1 MRCQPDNRLGDTC
14 RSTGQLHRKVTNVE
28 LIQFARPYNRH
39 VDLLT
44 ALGRIVPFAFASG
57 VNLYATIAVA
67 GLCARLGLVTL
78 PDQFRVFSNGAV
90 IVIALTMYL
99 VEFIA
104 DKVPWV
110 DTAWDAV
117 HTVIRPIGGALVA
130 VVALGDAAPG
140 AQAAAA
146 LLGGA
151 VALTTHVT
159 KAGTRAVVNASPE
172 PFSNWTLSLAEDL
185 FVVGLTWF
193 ATQHPWLA
201 AGLTIVLLA
210 GIVTAGSFLIKAA
223 RRRFGARAQRAG
235 AAGAP

>member
-1 MRCQPDNRLGDTC
+1 MSLAG
-14 RSTGQLHRKVTNVE
+14 
-28 LIQFARPYNRH
+28 AYNRD
-39 VDLLT
+39 VDVLT
-44 ALGRIVPFAFASG
+44 ALGRMLPFAFTSG

-78 PDQFRVFSNGAV
+78 PDQFRVFGNGVV
-90 IVIALTMYL
+90 IVLALTMYL

-117 HTVIRPIGGALVA
+117 HTVIRPLGGALVA
-130 VVALGDAAPG
+130 VVALGDASPG
-140 AQAAAA
+140 TQAIAA
-146 LLGGA
+146 LLGGS
-151 VALTTHVT
+151 VALTTHLS

-185 FVVGLTWF
+185 FVVALTWF

-201 AGLTIVLLA
+201 AGATVVLLA
-210 GIVTAGSFLIKAA
+210 AILTVGSFLFKAA
-223 RRRFGARAQRAG
+223 RRRFGARMRGQPGDAT
-235 AAGAP
+235 GAP